1 MSIARGFADSGSRA
15 DHFQRHG
22 SEFGASSE
30 DEYERMARE
39 YLNAEASISVL
50 DYIRRGN
57 GDIIRYN
64 RVSQAFAVMRKDGI
78 IRTFFKPDPAWH
90 GFRGNLE
97 YFQVECDK

>member
-1 MSIARGFADSGSRA
+1 MPIARAFADSGSRA

-39 YLNAEASISVL
+39 YLNTEASISVL
-50 DYIRRGN
+50 DCIRLGN
-57 GDIIRYN
+57 GDIIKYDIA
-64 RVSQAFAVMRKDGI
+64 SQAFAVMRKDGI

-90 GFRGNLE
+90 GFPSHLE

>member
-1 MSIARGFADSGSRA
+1 
-15 DHFQRHG
+15 
-22 SEFGASSE
+22 
-30 DEYERMARE
+30 MARE